1 MVSGSLALVVF
12 FLIKSTAQKGKQELE
27 REVEKER
34 ERESE
39 RTVALDGLLTLLG

>member
-27 REVEKER
+27 RERER
-34 ERESE
+34 ERERELVSGREEISE
-39 RTVALDGLLTLLG
+39 RKES